1 MGNPFIRDLRPLDSD
16 WDNIEGDTEDETY
29 LGYWI
34 TCNHDFVMQ
43 FLVAN
48 DIPFKA
54 AVHYSDYLYSYD
66 PKDEEIYILRNFGID
81 YHHNPKELEEDLKE
95 EEIKPLRKISKEEYL
110 KGYDEEESLRM
121 IGVEDGLT

>member
-1 MGNPFIRDLRPLDSD
+1 
-16 WDNIEGDTEDETY
+16 
-29 LGYWI
+29 
-34 TCNHDFVMQ
+34 MQ